1 MKLTTKQLKQI
12 IKEELKIVKEAQF
25 YDAAQLESDIAAKMN
40 LIVSW
45 YTNNK
50 IAPEI
55 FDVIEFGVS
64 HNYPNA
70 HNFVRQRLL
79 ALPNELW
86 DRANKYLAS
95 NIKGMNKQGLNITN
109 VNLGNTPDERIEKG
123 KIISAIANQIP
134 QWQAY
139 KEEIFKMVEFAG
151 RVISDPKLDPKLA
164 KTASTSQEDFLAAY
178 ELYKLF

>member
-1 MKLTTKQLKQI
+1 MKLTTKQIKQI

-25 YDAAQLESDIAAKMN
+25 YDTAQLENDIAAKMN

-55 FDVIEFGVS
+55 FDIIEFSVS
-64 HNYPNA
+64 HKYPNA
-70 HNFVRQRLL
+70 HKFARNAFLF
-79 ALPNELW
+79 LPNKLW
-86 DRANKYLAS
+86 DSANKYMAS

-151 RVISDPKLDPKLA
+151 RVISDPEISDF
-164 KTASTSQEDFLAAY
+164 ASTSQEDFLAAY
-178 ELYKLF
+178 ELYGSF

>member
-12 IKEELKIVKEAQF
+12 IKEELKVVKEAQF
-25 YDAAQLESDIAAKMN
+25 YDTAQLENDIAAKMN

-45 YTNNK
+45 YTNNF
-50 IAPEI
+50 IAPKI
-55 FDVIEFGVS
+55 FDVIEIGVS
-64 HNYPNA
+64 DYPNA
-70 HNFVRQRLL
+70 HKVVRQRLL
-79 ALPNELW
+79 FLPNELW
-86 DRANKYLAS
+86 GRANKYLAS

-151 RVISDPKLDPKLA
+151 RVISDPEISDF
-164 KTASTSQEDFLAAY
+164 ASTSQEDFLAAY
-178 ELYKLF
+178 ELYGSF